1 MGRMNM
7 KKAFISILFSIAFSA
22 ALAQGVSAQ
31 EKSVGVCLV
40 YFTSNSCGDDC
51 RLTDTFMGGLLNE
64 YTGNLTSITYYVDAS
79 QENLDVFG
87 AYRANYN
94 LPQGVPI
101 VLFGRDDYLQGIS
114 DIYENAERKIFGFML
129 MNGTNCPLD
138 SGYVPPSQLS
148 AGNLPG
154 QPQINVIGADNAK
167 TGGKD
172 GGGTGVLPEE
182 NGNGENGSGA
192 AGQNPLTDIFTFE
205 EPTKE
210 SLLSLVIIIAVLVVV
225 GLVVFYIWGK
235 SQESL

>member
-64 YTGNLTSITYYVDAS
+64 YT
-79 QENLDVFG
+79 
-87 AYRANYN
+87 
-94 LPQGVPI
+94 
-101 VLFGRDDYLQGIS
+101 
-114 DIYENAERKIFGFML
+114 
-129 MNGTNCPLD
+129 
-138 SGYVPPSQLS
+138 
-148 AGNLPG
+148 GNLPG